1 MKCPSKIK
9 IGYKDIDIDLVRSD
23 FSKQTDCYGEYQHRA
38 NKIEIQ
44 QDLTNSDF
52 ANTLLHEVLHAV
64 AYEMSLTQEGNILSK
79 DTNEEIVINSITNGL
94 MTVVKDNPWFLK
106 FLQEYIHG
114 RQSTR
119 STND

>member
-9 IGYKDIDIDLVRSD
+9 VGYKDIAIDLVRSD
-23 FSKQTDCYGEYQHRA
+23 FSKQTDSYGEYQHRA

-44 QDLTNSDF
+44 QDLNNIDF

-79 DTNEEIVINSITNGL
+79 DTSEEIAINSITNGL
-94 MTVVKDNPWFLK
+94 MTVFRDNPWFLK
-106 FLQEYIHG
+106 FMQEYIHG

-119 STND
+119 PTND